1 MQDRSPLFEVPE
13 LPDLMEEYLEKFPE
27 MKDFKK
33 DKDQKVVSNLVL
45 QAR

>member
-1 MQDRSPLFEVPE
+1 MFEVPE
-13 LPDLMEEYLEKFPE
+13 LPDLMEEYLELVPE
-27 MKDFKK
+27 MIDFTK

>member
-1 MQDRSPLFEVPE
+1 MFEVPE